1 MPQYLFLIYDDQAAW
16 DGATDADWKA
26 EMDRHN
32 AFSSAVKQSGATVVG
47 GEALSDTSTAT
58 TVRPRREQ
66 APLVTDGPFAETKE
80 VLSGYYVI
88 DAGDLDAALKLAP
101 LCPTSGCIEVRPVLD
116 LSQWS

>member
-47 GEALSDTSTAT
+47 GDALGDTSTAT
-58 TVRPRREQ
+58 TVRPRLQQ

-80 VLSGYYVI
+80 VLGGYYLMECR
-88 DAGDLDAALKLAP
+88 DAEQALELAKQ
-101 LCPTSGCIEVRPVLD
+101 CPNYGSLEVRPTFVVPA
-116 LSQWS
+116 